1 MSNYKK
7 VNQRMEDAVVSGYR
21 ALENGAAAGHKTI
34 EAGVVSGFQKIEDR
48 FVATFLTE
56 EGETVDAAKARLR
69 KRMESKGAAEN
80 GGTEK

>member
-1 MSNYKK
+1 M
-7 VNQRMEDAVVSGYR
+7 VSGYR

-80 GGTEK
+80 GGTK

>member
-1 MSNYKK
+1 M
-7 VNQRMEDAVVSGYR
+7 VSGYR

-56 EGETVDAAKARLR
+56 EGETVDTAKARLR

-80 GGTEK
+80 GGTK